1 MAFIC
6 VSSFSEGKTD
16 LMINTI
22 YRSDDGSSRTLGRYR
37 SPYTAFTSLL
47 VFQAFIPFLLR
58 LSPKGLILLNR
69 KKTTGFLLHSEY
81 STLLGTIHSK
91 QLVYSNKL

>member
-1 MAFIC
+1 MAFFC

-22 YRSDDGSSRTLGRYR
+22 YRSDDGSSGILGQYR
-37 SPYTAFTSLL
+37 SPYTAFTFLL
-47 VFQAFIPFLLR
+47 VFQAFIPSLLR
-58 LSPKGLILLNR
+58 LSPKGLILLNL
-69 KKTTGFLLHSEY
+69 KTDHRLSLYDKF
-81 STLLGTIHSK
+81 TLLYTICPK